1 MPIFTFTA
9 QKPSGEKYNGEKEA
23 NDKFALYK
31 EIKDG
36 GDAIITVSETNK
48 GSFNWKRLSAEVAIL
63 GKVKAHE
70 KISFA
75 RNLGAMIRAGLS
87 MSKALAVLDRQVK
100 NKRFKKVLVTLGS
113 EISGGK
119 TLSAAMKNFPDVFSP
134 LFVSMVG
141 AGEESGNLAES
152 LRVVSEQ
159 LEQSYLLRKKVKG
172 AMIYP
177 CVILGVMVV
186 IAILMLIFIVPTLTA
201 TFKELNVS
209 LPLSTQFI
217 IGLSDFIRSHYL
229 FALAIAAALFALSYI
244 GGKTPRGRKM
254 FDYTILRIPLI
265 SPIIQEVN
273 AARTARTLSS
283 LLSSGVDL
291 VEAVRITGSVLQN
304 SYYKEVLVKAE
315 KDIQKGIPLSV
326 LFIKEE
332 KLYPV
337 FVGEMMSVGEETGAL
352 SDMLLQIAV
361 FYENEVEQK
370 TKDMS
375 TVVEPFLMILIGAA
389 VGFFAV
395 SMISPTYS
403 VLNNI

>member
-201 TFKELNVS
+201 MFKELNVS

>member
-9 QKPSGEKYNGEKEA
+9 QKPSGEKYNGAKEA